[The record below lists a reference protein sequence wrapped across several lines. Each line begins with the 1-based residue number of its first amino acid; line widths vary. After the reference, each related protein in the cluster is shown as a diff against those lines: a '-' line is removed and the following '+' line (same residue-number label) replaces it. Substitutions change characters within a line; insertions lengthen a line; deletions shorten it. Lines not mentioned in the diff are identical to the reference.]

1 MRERDIDEIN
11 GLDVIIHHSRN
22 ALYRKDQKTIRYTYI
37 VYTLLLHA
45 YDV

>member
-11 GLDVIIHHSRN
+11 GLDVIIHHSRI
-22 ALYRKDQKTIRYTYI
+22 ALYIEKDQKTIRYI